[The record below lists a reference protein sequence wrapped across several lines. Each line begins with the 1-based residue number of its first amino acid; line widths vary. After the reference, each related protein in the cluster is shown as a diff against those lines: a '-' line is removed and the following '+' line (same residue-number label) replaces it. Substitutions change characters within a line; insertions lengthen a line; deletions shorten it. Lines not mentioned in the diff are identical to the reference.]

1 MKTSEV
7 KDLRSKNL
15 EELKVL
21 LKEAKAELIKL
32 RLDLASKKLKNTRK
46 LFFQRKKIS
55 LLLTLIG
62 EKGVVNA

>member
-15 EELKVL
+15 EELKAL

-55 LLLTLIG
+55 LILTLIG
-62 EKGVVNA
+62 EKGVANA